1 MKSMETG
8 RQDGG
13 SDKNH
18 APFSVGKTGNISRK
32 FLTIILKIFDKN
44 FERLQTIISEG
55 DAIGSVV
62 LYNRDEKCKMGET
75 ESKLVSVA
83 AGFLG
88 RQMEQ

>member
-44 FERLQTIISEG
+44 FERLQWMWMV
-55 DAIGSVV
+55 AFFV
-62 LYNRDEKCKMGET
+62 LGILIVMQVKRLLNKMEKGEI
-75 ESKLVSVA
+75 LC
-83 AGFLG
+83 
-88 RQMEQ
+88 MN

>member
-44 FERLQTIISEG
+44 FERLHRKADDKQYDDKIL
-55 DAIGSVV
+55 ARV
-62 LYNRDEKCKMGET
+62 LGKGRIDDKRGNKKPVY
-75 ESKLVSVA
+75 
-83 AGFLG
+83 AGN
-88 RQMEQ
+88 

>member
-18 APFSVGKTGNISRK
+18 APFSVGETGNISRK

-44 FERLQTIISEG
+44 FERLHPLLRFMTNCSGEKEKIIEML
-55 DAIGSVV
+55 DK
-62 LYNRDEKCKMGET
+62 R
-75 ESKLVSVA
+75 
-83 AGFLG
+83 
-88 RQMEQ
+88 MEQ